1 MNAEILN
8 NGGDSTLTLGL
19 DFNHILDENFAEV
32 CKAIES
38 KGFFLKEM
46 VKLFIENPKV
56 TDEIIQILMKSDDRK
71 EAETKLC
78 ERFGISEITAHRILS
93 MSLSDL
99 TGLTSDSLKSEL
111 ENYMACVANI
121 R

>member
-1 MNAEILN
+1 MNTKIKN
-8 NGGDSTLTLGL
+8 NGGESTLTLGL

-78 ERFGISEITAHRILS
+78 ERFSISEITAHRILS

-99 TGLTSDSLKSEL
+99 TGLTVDRLKSEL
-111 ENYMACVANI
+111 DKYMACVANI